1 MLDSDDRLPQGG
13 RSVPMKIPL
22 RLLAACCTVLGLSA
36 AELEILPAQV
46 QMHGPHARQQLL
58 AQVAAGDVQRDWTS
72 NAAWVS
78 DDPAVAAVDA
88 GGLVRPV
95 SDGSTVIRARA
106 GGLDASLAVHVTG
119 AQDSFSW
126 SFRQHVIP
134 VLTKRSCNSGSCHGA
149 AAGKNGLK
157 LTLRGYDPQADYDAL
172 TREATARRVSLADPA
187 SSLFLLKPTL
197 TIPHGGGRRVAVDSL
212 EYQVL
217 SEWVAAGAPGPREDD
232 PAVVGLEVYPS
243 EAMLMPGSTQRLV
256 VRAKYSDGRVAD
268 VSRWARYSSTDSSV
282 AEVSD
287 EGVVTMVGRGEAA
300 VTVAYATSVLYARL
314 TVPHDTELTDED
326 FDRLPLNNY
335 IDELV
340 AGKLRKLRIAPSEQ
354 ASHATFLRRAYLDA
368 IGVLPTAG
376 EVEDFLADAFPG
388 KRSELIDRLL
398 ERPEYADYWAY
409 KWSDLLLVST
419 NRDHLNRTA
428 LWDFY
433 NWVRDSVAENKPWD
447 RFVKDIFASSGSSR
461 ENGALN
467 YFVLHKDTIDLAEN
481 TTQAFM
487 GQTLTCARCHN
498 HPLEKWT
505 QVQYYRFANLF
516 TRIGIKTGDE
526 PGDSIV
532 FTKDF
537 GDIPHPRTG
546 SPLPPT
552 PLEGDELPL
561 DSPADRKLHLAEWL
575 TGDDNPHFARNI
587 VSRVWASFFARGL
600 VDPPDDLR
608 ATNPSSNE
616 ELFDALAQDFVASGY
631 DVKHLIR
638 TIMNS
643 GTYQLSSTPNA
654 SNERDDK
661 YYSRYQVKRLPAE
674 VILDAMSAITGHE
687 SDFDGYPRGMRSI
700 QLPDVQVESRFLES
714 FGRPLR
720 LVCDFEERSDDPSV
734 AQALHVING
743 ETLNEKLK
751 AGGNNIAAVLKLGM
765 TDRRIVEHLF
775 LSAFSRYPTVDE
787 RRTILR
793 EFAEAHGDRP
803 PGPSPAGD
811 RREALEDLTWAL
823 LTTKEFLFNH

>member
-1 MLDSDDRLPQGG
+1 
-13 RSVPMKIPL
+13 MKILHP
-22 RLLAACCTVLGLSA
+22 LLAALAASFTVFGLAA
-36 AELEILPAQV
+36 AELEILPAQ
-46 QMHGPHARQQLL
+46 MELHGLQARQQLL
-58 AQVAAGDVQRDWTS
+58 AQAAAGDAQRDWTS

-78 DDPAVAAVDA
+78 DDPGIATVDA

-95 SDGSTVIRARA
+95 SNGSTVIRARA
-106 GGLDASLAVHVTG
+106 GGLDASLAVRVTG
-119 AQDSFSW
+119 MQDPFSW
-126 SFRQHVIP
+126 SFRKHVIP

-149 AAGKNGLK
+149 EAGKNGLK
-157 LTLRGYDPQADYDAL
+157 LSLRGYDPQADYDAL

-197 TIPHGGGRRVAVDSL
+197 TIPHGGGKRIDVDSL

-217 SEWVAAGAPGPREDD
+217 SEWIAAGAPGPREDD
-232 PAVVGLEVYPS
+232 TAVLGLEVYPR
-243 EAMLMPGSTQRLV
+243 EATLMPGSTQRLV
-256 VRAKYSDGRVAD
+256 VRAKYSDGRAAD

-282 AEVSD
+282 AEVSAD
-287 EGVVTMVGRGEAA
+287 GVVTMVGLGEAA
-300 VTVAYATSVLYARL
+300 VTVAYASSVLYARL
-314 TVPHDTELTDED
+314 TVPHEYQLTEED
-326 FDRLPLNNY
+326 FGRLPINNY

-340 AGKLRKLRIAPSEQ
+340 VEKLRKLRIAPSEQ

-368 IGVLPTAG
+368 IGILPTAA
-376 EVEDFLADAFPG
+376 EVEDFLADAFPT
-388 KRSELIDRLL
+388 KRSELIARLL

-433 NWVRDSVAENKPWD
+433 NWIRDSVAENKPWD
-447 RFVKDIFASSGSSR
+447 RFVKDIFTSTGSSR

-537 GDIPHPRTG
+537 GDILHPRTG

-552 PLEGDELPL
+552 PLEGDELAL
-561 DSPADRKLHLAEWL
+561 DSSADRKLHLAEWL
-575 TGDDNPHFARNI
+575 TGEANPHFARNI

-616 ELFDALAQDFVASGY
+616 ELFDALVKDFVESGY
-631 DVKHLIR
+631 DVKHLISR
-638 TIMNS
+638 IMNS

-687 SDFDGYPRGMRSI
+687 SDFDGYPRGMRAI
-700 QLPDVQVESRFLES
+700 QLPDVQVDSRFLES

-720 LVCDFEERSDDPSV
+720 LVCDFEERSDDPSI

-743 ETLNEKLK
+743 ETLNAKLK
-751 AGGNNIAAVLKLGM
+751 AEGNNVAAALKLGL
-765 TDRRIVEHLF
+765 TDRKIVEHLF
-775 LSAFSRYPTVDE
+775 LSAFSRYPTADE
-787 RRTILR
+787 RRAILA
-793 EFAEAHGDRP
+793 ELEEAHGGLGT
-803 PGPSPAGD
+803 GPAWASV
-811 RREALEDLTWAL
+811 RRDAFEDLSWAL